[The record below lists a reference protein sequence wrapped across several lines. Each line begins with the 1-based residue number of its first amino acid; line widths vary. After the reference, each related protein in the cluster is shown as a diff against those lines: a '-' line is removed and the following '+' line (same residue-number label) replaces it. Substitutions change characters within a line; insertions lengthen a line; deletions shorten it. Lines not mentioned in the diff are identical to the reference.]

1 MYSGGKLNDDMLI
14 VTICE
19 MFGWTYQEYQDQP
32 SFFLQLIIK
41 KMVIDNKEKEMQY
54 RKIKHG

>member
-1 MYSGGKLNDDMLI
+1 LYSGGKLNDDMLI

-19 MFGWTYQEYQDQP
+19 MFGWTYKEYQDQP